1 MAGSRDEAHSAAV
14 VSPNRVD
21 GAIELGRAVGGPAPA
36 AGRPVAVEARAV
48 TKTFRI
54 PEHRIDTFKE
64 RAVHPFARQR
74 YRELEALNGVSFDVH
89 RGEFFGVV
97 GRNGSGKS
105 TLLKILASIYRA
117 DGGRVR
123 MAGRVAPFIELGVG
137 FNHELSAREN
147 VVLNGVIMGLSQREA
162 RRRLDAVLDF
172 AELREFVDLKL
183 KNYSAG
189 MLVRLAF
196 AVMIQAEADI
206 LLIDEVLTVGD
217 AAFQQKCADVFH
229 EMRATGRKTIVL
241 VTHDMTAVGRYCHRG
256 MLLHEG
262 EMRYVGGPHEVGRQY
277 FKLNF
282 EEVAPIERAGPVGPV
297 PDLHAHL
304 VDAWLENASG
314 ERITNVEVD
323 EPVRL
328 HAVIEAQRDL
338 LSPSFGFHC
347 VNADGIHVFEF
358 NRKLSVDDGQPNLI
372 VAGKRVRISGT
383 IENRLM
389 PGRYFLSCW
398 VGRTRDQGEVALQVL
413 QLIDFVV
420 FGARPGIGTLGVVA
434 VENDVRAV
442 PEERSGP

>member
-1 MAGSRDEAHSAAV
+1 V
-14 VSPNRVD
+14 VSPNQVD
-21 GAIELGRAVGGPAPA
+21 EAMELARAAGAPAPDAGRA
-36 AGRPVAVEARAV
+36 VAVEAREV

-64 RAVHPFARQR
+64 RAVHPVARQR
-74 YRELEALNGVSFDVH
+74 YRELEALKAISFDVH

-117 DGGRVR
+117 DGGKVR
-123 MAGRVAPFIELGVG
+123 MAGHVAPFIELGVG
-137 FNHELSAREN
+137 FNHDLSAREN

-196 AVMIQAEADI
+196 SVMIQAEADI

-229 EMRATGRKTIVL
+229 EMRSTGRKTIVL
-241 VTHDMTAVGRYCHRG
+241 VTHDMTAIARYCHRA
-256 MLLHEG
+256 MLLHDG
-262 EMRYVGGPHEVGRQY
+262 ELHHLGDPEEVGRRY

-282 EEVAPIERAGPVGPV
+282 ERPRADGAREAGAV
-297 PDLHAHL
+297 PDLHARL

-328 HAVIEAQRDL
+328 GAVIEAQHEL
-338 LSPSFGFHC
+338 IEPSFGLHC
-347 VNADGIHVFEF
+347 TNADDVHVFEL
-358 NRKLSVDDGQPNLI
+358 NRRLCVADGQPNRLA
-372 VAGKRVRISGT
+372 AGQRVRIGGW

-389 PGRYFLSCW
+389 PGRYFLTCW
-398 VGRTRDQGEVALQVL
+398 VGRTRGEGDVALQVI
-413 QLIDFVV
+413 QLLDFVV
-420 FGARPGIGTLGVVA
+420 FGTRPGIGRLGIVS
-434 VENDVRAV
+434 VEADLKAV
-442 PEERSGP
+442 PQEGTGS